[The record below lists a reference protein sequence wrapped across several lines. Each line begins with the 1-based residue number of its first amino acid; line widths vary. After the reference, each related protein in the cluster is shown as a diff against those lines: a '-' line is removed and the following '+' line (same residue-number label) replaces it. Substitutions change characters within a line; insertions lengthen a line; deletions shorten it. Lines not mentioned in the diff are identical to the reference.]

1 MRDPAAREAVT
12 GIVTLGTPFIY
23 TKCRGVARQAH
34 VYSWLMLG
42 VPALIPFV
50 VLDALHLTP
59 IAFTWLGFAAFLM
72 VEAEPR
78 LRRWL
83 VQTVAREQAE
93 IVAALQPP
101 SIDASKLAI
110 LCARG
115 DEISGWLR
123 TWDVVTRTP
132 FVVGGVLFSIA
143 AVAARLNFPSL
154 LEGLTRSRFH
164 RELDE
169 MQILRFRWLVAY
181 RRRPRAVPGLGRG
194 GDGQQ
199 CRPVG

>member
-1 MRDPAAREAVT
+1 
-12 GIVTLGTPFIY
+12 
-23 TKCRGVARQAH
+23 
-34 VYSWLMLG
+34 
-42 VPALIPFV
+42 
-50 VLDALHLTP
+50 
-59 IAFTWLGFAAFLM
+59 M

-83 VQTVAREQAE
+83 VQTVTREQAA
-93 IVAALQPP
+93 IVADWQPP
-101 SIDASKLAI
+101 SSDAAKLAI

-123 TWDVVTRTP
+123 TWDVVARTP

-169 MQILRFRWLVAY
+169 M
-181 RRRPRAVPGLGRG
+181 
-194 GDGQQ
+194 
-199 CRPVG
+199 